1 MEKESRFSHESEQ
14 KPLKTLTFLGRNT
27 EGILSDAKTNLEE
40 LGEINVIARD
50 GDKLEAPSGLQKTGV
65 SDFTPDQNFDYII
78 IANGGTSQQLLPT
91 IKKLVEQGIKFKA
104 YDLQR
109 DGVAQVMETP
119 SIKVG
124 EKELKEREEK
134 EPQLILFLGN
144 NTEGILN
151 DALKQFG
158 RETKAMVISREN
170 DRLQPPEGLQSET
183 VGTFEPEEGKKY
195 IVIANGGTSQQ
206 LLPVISKLLEKNIPF
221 EAWDLQ
227 RDGANKV
234 W

>member
-1 MEKESRFSHESEQ
+1 
-14 KPLKTLTFLGRNT
+14 
-27 EGILSDAKTNLEE
+27 
-40 LGEINVIARD
+40 
-50 GDKLEAPSGLQKTGV
+50 
-65 SDFTPDQNFDYII
+65 
-78 IANGGTSQQLLPT
+78 
-91 IKKLVEQGIKFKA
+91 
-104 YDLQR
+104 
-109 DGVAQVMETP
+109 METP
-119 SIKVG
+119 SIQVG